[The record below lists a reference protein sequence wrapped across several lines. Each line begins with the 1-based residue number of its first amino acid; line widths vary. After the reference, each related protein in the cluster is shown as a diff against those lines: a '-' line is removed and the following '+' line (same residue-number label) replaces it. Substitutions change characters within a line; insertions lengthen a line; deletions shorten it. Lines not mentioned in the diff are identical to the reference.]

1 MKCIKC
7 GGEIKP
13 EFNICPYCGEPVQ
26 MVPDYSVYDED
37 DINVLLEETKDVTSK
52 NNKAYI
58 REQKS
63 KEEQERKK
71 AQKIVQLKKERNKKI
86 AILGSCVAAIIL
98 VVGIVIAI
106 VIGNLNSFEHQM
118 KQADAAMFEE
128 DYTTAEKYYKKAISI
143 EPENIKVRLK
153 LAQLY
158 VETKNNSEAIALL
171 EEVLERDAQN
181 IDAYKLFYNIYSK
194 ENDVE
199 AMYALLDGVT
209 NSKIL
214 DIFSDVVIEVPKFDN
229 QTGEYANRVSII
241 LEAKTGL
248 EIYYTLDGTDPK
260 TNGIKYVTKIEL
272 EDEGEHV
279 VKAVTKNSAGV
290 YSRVVS
296 ETYTVVF
303 EAPADPVVN
312 PDGGTF
318 YEPTYIYVTV
328 PEGCIALYTWDR
340 TDPTVYSNL
349 YTSPILIP
357 EGYNVFSVIIMD
369 AKSGL
374 QSSVYRGAFEYVTD

>member
-7 GGEIKP
+7 GAEIKS

-26 MVPDYSVYDED
+26 MVPDYNVYDED
-37 DINVLLEETKDVTSK
+37 DINVLLEETKDIESK

-63 KEEQERKK
+63 KEESERKK
-71 AQKIVQLKKERNKKI
+71 AQKIAQLKKARNRKI
-86 AILGSCVAAIIL
+86 LILGSAV
-98 VVGIVIAI
+98 AI
-106 VIGNLNSFEHQM
+106 VVLVIGIIFAVVSSKNNSFDYQM
-118 KQADAAMFEE
+118 KQADAAMFEQ
-128 DYTTAEKYYKKAISI
+128 DYTKAEKYYKKAVSI

-158 VETKNNSEAIALL
+158 VETGDSTDAIALL
-171 EEVLERDAQN
+171 KEVISRDAQN
-181 IDAYKLFYNIYSK
+181 LEAYRLFYNIYAK
-194 ENDVE
+194 NNDTE
-199 AMYALLDGVT
+199 AMYTLLEGVT

-214 DIFSDVVIEVPKFDN
+214 EIFSDVIIDTPKFDN
-229 QTGEYANRVSII
+229 ETGAYANRVSIS
-241 LEAKTGL
+241 LKAKKGL
-248 EIYYTLDGTDPK
+248 EIYYTLDGSDPR
-260 TNGIKYVTKIEL
+260 TNGVKYVESILL
-272 EDEGEHV
+272 EEEGEFT
-279 VKAVTKNSAGV
+279 VKAVAKNSDDV
-290 YSRVVS
+290 YSLVVS
-296 ETYTVVF
+296 ETYTITF
-303 EAPADPVVN
+303 EAPEDPVVK

-340 TDPTVYSNL
+340 SDPNMYSTL

-357 EGYNVFSVIIMD
+357 EGYNVFSVIIVD

-374 QSSVYRGAFEYVTD
+374 QSSIYRGAFEYITD

>member
-290 YSRVVS
+290 YYVLYLKHIQLYLKHQQTLSLIQMVVLS
-296 ETYTVVF
+296 M
-303 EAPADPVVN
+303 N
-312 PDGGTF
+312 Q
-318 YEPTYIYVTV
+318 
-328 PEGCIALYTWDR
+328 
-340 TDPTVYSNL
+340 
-349 YTSPILIP
+349 LI
-357 EGYNVFSVIIMD
+357 FM
-369 AKSGL
+369 
-374 QSSVYRGAFEYVTD
+374 

>member
-26 MVPDYSVYDED
+26 MVPDYSIYDED

-63 KEEQERKK
+63 KEEKERKK
-71 AQKIVQLKKERNKKI
+71 AQKIALLKKERNKKI
-86 AILGSCVAAIIL
+86 AIIGSCVAAVIL
-98 VVGIVIAI
+98 VVGTIVGVLIS
-106 VIGNLNSFEHQM
+106 NQNSFDYQM

-128 DYTTAEKYYKKAISI
+128 DYTRAEKYYKKAIQI

-153 LAQLY
+153 LAEMY

-181 IDAYKLFYNIYSK
+181 IDAYKLFYNIYLK
-194 ENDVE
+194 ENDFE
-199 AMYALLDGVT
+199 AMYALLEGVT
-209 NSKIL
+209 NTKIL
-214 DIFSDVVIEVPKFDN
+214 DIFSDVVIEKPKFDN
-229 QTGEYANRVSII
+229 TTGEYANQVTISLR
-241 LEAKTGL
+241 AKKGL

-260 TNGIKYVTKIEL
+260 RNGIKYVDSIVL

-279 VKAVTKNSAGV
+279 VKAVTKNSEGA
-290 YSRVVS
+290 YSLVVS
-296 ETYTVVF
+296 ETYTIKF
-303 EAPADPVVN
+303 EAPADPIVN

-340 TDPTVYSNL
+340 TDPTVYSNI
-349 YTSPILIP
+349 YTAPILVP

-374 QSSVYRGAFEYVTD
+374 QSSIYRGAFEYIVQ